1 MFYII
6 FALETLAFLTGLIL
20 FRKIKPVIYR
30 VIVFILLITVVN
42 EGMVV
47 FGVYQNWGVSK
58 HLFYNIFFIIQLI
71 AFLFIFYFSYEERRA
86 KLLTGLIGVAGI
98 VASSLMLERYGT
110 MGFNPYLVNSVAG
123 TIILLACTYLYFQ
136 QAKEKVYHPK
146 QDPLFWF
153 SSGLIVAN
161 FFLLLFISATFLKS
175 FTAEATSTK
184 IVIMLTGIGNLLYYS
199 FIIISMLC
207 SSRSP
212 KLVGT

>member
-6 FALETLAFLTGLIL
+6 LALEALAFLTGLLL

-30 VIVFILLITVVN
+30 LIVFVLLLTVVN
-42 EGMVV
+42 EGLVV
-47 FGVYQNWGVSK
+47 FGVYQKWHVPK
-58 HLFYNIFFIIQLI
+58 YLFYNIFFLIQLI
-71 AFLFIFYFSYEERRA
+71 VFLLIFYFSYEKQRA
-86 KLLTGLIGVAGI
+86 KLVTGLIGIAGI
-98 VASSLMLERYGT
+98 VVSSLALQKHGI
-110 MGFNPYLVNSVAG
+110 MGFNPYFVDSIAG
-123 TIILLACTYLYFQ
+123 SIILLGCSYLYFQ
-136 QAKEKVYHPK
+136 QAKEKLYHPTK
-146 QDPLFWF
+146 DPLFWF
-153 SSGLIVAN
+153 SSGLIIAN

-184 IVIMLTGIGNLLYYS
+184 IVFTLTSIGNLLYYS